1 MRILAVTNLF
11 PNPLQPRRGTFNL
24 QQFRALAASHDV
36 RVIAPISW
44 TWEYFVSQTESM
56 PQGRRVVRD
65 GMTVDHPHY
74 LYTPKIFRGMYGHF
88 FLRSIRAS
96 FHAAVEAM
104 RPDVVLGCWAYPD
117 GWAAARLAREAGL
130 PIAIKVHGSDLLTA
144 GAGSP
149 RERGAAE
156 ALCAA
161 DAVVAV
167 SADLAARAAA
177 LGVPSERIH
186 LIRNGID
193 TDRFRAG
200 DRDEA
205 RTALGIEGQEPI
217 VLFVGN
223 LIPVKGPDLFL
234 QAFARLVQCRP
245 RIRCVL
251 VGHGPMESSLRR
263 MAADLGIEEQVR
275 FAGSRPHEEL
285 PLWYR
290 AAHCLIVP
298 SRSEG
303 VPNVLLE
310 ATACGTP
317 WVATRV
323 GGVLEVAPTSMT
335 VPPEDPAALA
345 GVMNELLV
353 PGRVTPPS
361 LRLPTD
367 SWSASAERLGSLLA
381 SIVERHS
388 SERRRT
394 A

>member
-1 MRILAVTNLF
+1 
-11 PNPLQPRRGTFNL
+11 
-24 QQFRALAASHDV
+24 
-36 RVIAPISW
+36 
-44 TWEYFVSQTESM
+44 
-56 PQGRRVVRD
+56 
-65 GMTVDHPHY
+65 
-74 LYTPKIFRGMYGHF
+74 
-88 FLRSIRAS
+88 
-96 FHAAVEAM
+96 
-104 RPDVVLGCWAYPD
+104 
-117 GWAAARLAREAGL
+117 
-130 PIAIKVHGSDLLTA
+130 
-144 GAGSP
+144 
-149 RERGAAE
+149 
-156 ALCAA
+156 
-161 DAVVAV
+161 
-167 SADLAARAAA
+167 
-177 LGVPSERIH
+177 
-186 LIRNGID
+186 
-193 TDRFRAG
+193 
-200 DRDEA
+200 
-205 RTALGIEGQEPI
+205 
-217 VLFVGN
+217 
-223 LIPVKGPDLFL
+223 
-234 QAFARLVQCRP
+234 
-245 RIRCVL
+245 
-251 VGHGPMESSLRR
+251 